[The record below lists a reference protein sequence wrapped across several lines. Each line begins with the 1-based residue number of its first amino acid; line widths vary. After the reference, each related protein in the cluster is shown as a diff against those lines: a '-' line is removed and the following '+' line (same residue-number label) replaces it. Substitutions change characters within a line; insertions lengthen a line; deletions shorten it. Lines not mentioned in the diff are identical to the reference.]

1 MIKEE
6 YRNLPDTEFIPL
18 KEGVDPVFWDKY
30 EINKLGQFRIKDT
43 KKLLTSVNNKTL
55 VDYPKIILRASTVK
69 EKRFAIHRLL
79 AITFI
84 VNDNPSEK
92 TVVDHINR
100 NKFDYSLNNLRWVSI
115 SENNKN
121 RIFTSKINNDF
132 YLEISDENKITGIY
146 TTYKKDLIKVSKD
159 TYNFYKENLHKEEI
173 WQKHPVYNLYVSSLG
188 CIKFKDG
195 KITTGYTNNAGYKIV
210 NVDKKLRRVHTLVAE
225 TFITKRLLI
234 PGEIVDHISTER
246 CDNSVENIKVCTQ
259 KENMNNPISKEK
271 FSKKVIQLDKLGNIL
286 REFPSITEAY
296 THLGVNPRTSSH
308 ISDCCRGIMKTYK
321 GFVWK
326 YK

>member
-30 EINKLGQFRIKDT
+30 EINKLGQFRIKNT
-43 KKLLTSVNNKTL
+43 KRLLTSVNNKTL
-55 VDYPKIILRASTVK
+55 VDYPKIILRASTVR

-84 VNDNPSEK
+84 INDNPSEK

-100 NKFDYSLNNLRWVSI
+100 DKFDYSLNNLRWVSL

-121 RIFTSKINNDF
+121 RIFTSKSNNNF
-132 YLEISDENKITGIY
+132 YLEISDENKIIGVH

-159 TYNFYKENLHKEEI
+159 TYNFYKENLYKEEI
-173 WQKHPVYNLYVSSLG
+173 WQKHPIYDLYVSSLG
-188 CIKFKDG
+188 GIKFKSG
-195 KITTGYTNNAGYKIV
+195 RVTIGYTNNAGYRIV

-225 TFITKRLLI
+225 TFITKRLLVS
-234 PGEIVDHISTER
+234 GEIVDHISTER
-246 CDNSVENIKVCTQ
+246 YDNSIKNIKVCTQ

-271 FSKKVIQLDKLGNIL
+271 FSKKVIQLDKLGNVL

-296 THLGVNPRTSSH
+296 MYLGVNSRTSH
-308 ISDCCRGIMKTYK
+308 ISSCCRGIMKTYK
-321 GFVWK
+321 GYIWK

>member
-132 YLEISDENKITGIY
+132 YLEISDENKITGVY

-173 WQKHPVYNLYVSSLG
+173 WQK
-188 CIKFKDG
+188 
-195 KITTGYTNNAGYKIV
+195 
-210 NVDKKLRRVHTLVAE
+210 
-225 TFITKRLLI
+225 
-234 PGEIVDHISTER
+234 
-246 CDNSVENIKVCTQ
+246 
-259 KENMNNPISKEK
+259 
-271 FSKKVIQLDKLGNIL
+271 
-286 REFPSITEAY
+286 
-296 THLGVNPRTSSH
+296 TSS
-308 ISDCCRGIMKTYK
+308 I
-321 GFVWK
+321 
-326 YK
+326 